1 MIKLNFR
8 KILLNFIIILAIF
21 FLDRVSKNYILNI
34 AAINSTVDIYV
45 NSYLNLYLIWNK
57 GIAFGLFSFNNIS
70 SYNLISVIIAL
81 ISLGILVLILKNNGI
96 KKYALLFILGG
107 ALGNFF
113 DRIYYAAVPDFI
125 DLHIKEFHWFVFNVA
140 DIFIT
145 TGVICLI
152 FVELFYNK
160 KAND

>member
-1 MIKLNFR
+1 M
-8 KILLNFIIILAIF
+8 
-21 FLDRVSKNYILNI
+21 DRVSKNYILNI